1 MEGEVFFFL
10 DQTDFTAGNR
20 LFDGQPEDPFSGK
33 GLPGEGFGNKADAET
48 IFHNGNDQVR
58 RGQFDVRFRQRV
70 TVFEN
75 IFKVPPGQVFFRGTP
90 GEGRKA
96 PSATV
101 SGRRERKIPVR
112 QS

>member
-1 MEGEVFFFL
+1 MN
-10 DQTDFTAGNR
+10 QTDFTAGNR

-33 GLPGEGFGNKADAET
+33 GFPGEGFGNKADAET

-75 IFKVPPGQVFFRGTP
+75 IFKVPPGQGVFF
-90 GEGRKA
+90 EGHQGRPESSFSDSVRPQRKEN
-96 PSATV
+96 
-101 SGRRERKIPVR
+101 SGPAIII
-112 QS
+112 S